1 MHNTYIHT
9 HTMYVYIYI
18 HIYIYI
24 CVCYVRLINY
34 YTITLKRFQ
43 ESGPRSGMLRE
54 PTIGFVWVRP
64 IIGIDDSKFTEWP
77 TRNQNS

>member
-9 HTMYVYIYI
+9 HYVCVYIYI
-18 HIYIYI
+18 HTYIY
-24 CVCYVRLINY
+24 VCYVRLINY